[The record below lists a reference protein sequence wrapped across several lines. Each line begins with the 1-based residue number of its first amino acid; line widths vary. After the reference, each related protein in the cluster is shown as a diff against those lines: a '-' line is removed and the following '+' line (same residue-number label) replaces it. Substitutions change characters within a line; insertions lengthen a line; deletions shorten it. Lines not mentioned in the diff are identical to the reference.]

1 MLAEAPYT
9 PQLMKY
15 LICALAATLFLAQA
29 GCAQQ
34 PHRHYGQPSIDQ
46 LASELNLTAA
56 QRPQVQQILA
66 DERAQREQLR
76 SSGEDRR
83 QIMQD
88 VQSDLITK
96 MSAVLTPDQLQK
108 FEQLEQQGRHH
119 RHGFGGYGGGY
130 GQGPS
135 AE

>member
-1 MLAEAPYT
+1 MRP
-9 PQLMKY
+9 
-15 LICALAATLFLAQA
+15 LICVLAATALLVLQS

-34 PHRHYGQPSIDQ
+34 PYRHHGGPPSIDQ
-46 LASELNLTAA
+46 LATELDLNAT
-56 QRPQVQQILA
+56 QKTQVAQILD
-66 DERAQREQLR
+66 DEHAQREQLR
-76 SSGEDRR
+76 SSGAGRD
-83 QIMQD
+83 QMQAL
-88 VQSDLITK
+88 QSDLISK
-96 MSAVLTPDQLQK
+96 LSAVLTPDQLQK

>member
-1 MLAEAPYT
+1 MRT
-9 PQLMKY
+9 
-15 LICALAATLFLAQA
+15 LICALVAILLLVPV
-29 GCAQQ
+29 GCAQE

-56 QRPQVQQILA
+56 QKTQVQQILD
-66 DERAQREQLR
+66 DERAQREQLQ

-83 QIMQD
+83 QIMQE

-108 FEQLEQQGRHH
+108 FEQMEQQRHR
-119 RHGFGGYGGGY
+119 RHGPGGYWQQAP
-130 GQGPS
+130 GQ
-135 AE
+135 

>member
-1 MLAEAPYT
+1 
-9 PQLMKY
+9 MKS
-15 LICALAATLFLAQA
+15 LICALAATLLFVQA

-34 PHRHYGQPSIDQ
+34 PHRRYGQPSIDQ

-56 QRPQVQQILA
+56 QKTQVQQILD
-66 DERAQREQLR
+66 DERARRQQLQ

-88 VQSDLITK
+88 VHSDLLTK

-108 FEQLEQQGRHH
+108 FEQMEQQRRH
-119 RHGFGGYGGGY
+119 RGHGFGGYGQQSPG
-130 GQGPS
+130 
-135 AE
+135 E